1 MNAVKPSQIKQ
12 SKSALNYMKPTFSK
26 LNKEQ
31 YGAIRA
37 IETRTSSKEK
47 ALINESAQNQK
58 FENKYRN

>member
-1 MNAVKPSQIKQ
+1 VNAVKPSQIKQ

-47 ALINESAQNQK
+47 A
-58 FENKYRN
+58 

>member
-1 MNAVKPSQIKQ
+1 
-12 SKSALNYMKPTFSK
+12 MKPTFSK

-37 IETRTSSKEK
+37 IETRASSKEK